1 MVCVNQRLSAVHS
14 SYNPRSTS
22 PLIILPPRAQYQQLS
37 LCRAASFGYADVSVP
52 ELSKTFTF
60 PYRGSGLLFARSTGV
75 KVWEGAYALSRYIA
89 RLEPLVESGPD
100 GQHWRDLAVVE
111 LGCGLAF
118 VSMTAAH
125 MGAQVRLKATVA
137 AVAPPASCTCA
148 YGCQL
153 TCRMHALTVPHR

>member
-1 MVCVNQRLSAVHS
+1 MGCMNHRLSAVHS
-14 SYNPRSTS
+14 CYNPRSTP
-22 PLIILPPRAQYQQLS
+22 PLILLPPRTPYQRLS
-37 LCRAASFGYADVSVP
+37 SCRAASFGYADVTVP

-89 RLEPLVESGPD
+89 RLEPLVESGPN

-125 MGAQVRLKATVA
+125 MGAQVRAKATSA
-137 AVAPPASCTCA
+137 ADTPPASCA
-148 YGCQL
+148 
-153 TCRMHALTVPHR
+153 RA